1 VQLHIGESR
10 DSGSALRASRNAGGK
25 LSVIASIAKQS
36 IGPHAV
42 LWVASCYASRN
53 DGKEFPRVT
62 EKDLHFYEPKN
73 GHGLKHDPFNAIV
86 APRPIGW
93 ISSRDAKGNI
103 NLAPYSFFNGFCY
116 HPPIIGFS
124 STSWKDSVQ
133 NIQETGE
140 FVWNLATMDLAK
152 QMNETAAHVAHDVS
166 EFKIAGLTAAP
177 GKLVNVPRVVSFECK
192 LTQIIQLQGANGEKA
207 NAWVTF
213 GEVVAVHIDKAMIKD
228 GVYQTAAA
236 RPIVR
241 AGRRG
246 DYFEIRPEAMFEM
259 IRPD

>member
-93 ISSRDAKGNI
+93 ISSRDAKEHQPRA
-103 NLAPYSFFNGFCY
+103 LQLLQWFLLSPAD
-116 HPPIIGFS
+116 HR
-124 STSWKDSVQ
+124 
-133 NIQETGE
+133 
-140 FVWNLATMDLAK
+140 LLLDLLEG
-152 QMNETAAHVAHDVS
+152 Q
-166 EFKIAGLTAAP
+166 
-177 GKLVNVPRVVSFECK
+177 
-192 LTQIIQLQGANGEKA
+192 
-207 NAWVTF
+207 
-213 GEVVAVHIDKAMIKD
+213 
-228 GVYQTAAA
+228 
-236 RPIVR
+236 
-241 AGRRG
+241 
-246 DYFEIRPEAMFEM
+246 RPEHPGDGR
-259 IRPD
+259 IRLESRHYGSGEADERNRRPRRP